1 MTPTPIAYLRT
12 KLQRLLRSRGRSPD
26 DTDDLIQEAFLRL
39 QLYCKDKPVKQSEA
53 FLVRTA
59 LNLSVDERR
68 RARNQV
74 AMHTPVELLPLIDT
88 GPPLDEILA
97 AQQRLQRV
105 KKAIDAMSPR
115 LREVF
120 ILHRAE
126 GYNYEQIGQQLGISK
141 STVEKHM
148 AKAALFFDQWCTQE
162 NKESLK

>member
-1 MTPTPIAYLRT
+1 MPTTPIISLRT

-39 QLYCKDKPVKQSEA
+39 QLYCKDRPVEQSEA

-68 RARNQV
+68 RAHNRTMVQ
-74 AMHTPVELLPLIDT
+74 TPVELLPLIDT
-88 GPPLDEILA
+88 GQPLDEILA
-97 AQQRLQRV
+97 VQQRLQRV
-105 KKAIDAMSPR
+105 KKALETMSPR

-126 GYNYEQIGQQLGISK
+126 GYNYEQIGEQLGISK

-148 AKAALFFDQWCTQE
+148 AKAALFFDRWRIQE
-162 NKESLK
+162 SKESLE